1 MFSEISFI
9 TATKPTPTSKLGIAY
24 NVTPAGV
31 IMDGINEGS
40 LFDNTKLKAGHLI
53 VSVNGTSMASL
64 TRPQVG
70 AVFGS
75 LTKDICLE
83 VWTPLNCSRDQVP
96 AILSEGGQTPV
107 PLIKWQQIYD
117 QVVNNMIPASN
128 AYKEL
133 RKEFQGH
140 MKHFVKNQMIKGGL
154 IGLGTESKGERD
166 MLLLTNQLGSVANNA
181 TLVSNNILG
190 MSNAS
195 LNSHGIA
202 TMIGLETMNA
212 GKSKWIIPDG
222 IGFMII
228 E

>member
-9 TATKPTPTSKLGIAY
+9 TATKPTPTSKLGIKY
-24 NVTPAGV
+24 HGSPAGV
-31 IMDGINEGS
+31 IMSGINEGS
-40 LFDNTKLKAGHLI
+40 LFENTKLKAGHLI

-133 RKEFQGH
+133 RNEFQGD
-140 MKHFVKNQMIKGGL
+140 MKHFVKNQIDISSKIVWTVFDKKISSKDPIQRGQEDKCLLCFTNIFLYIEL
-154 IGLGTESKGERD
+154 I
-166 MLLLTNQLGSVANNA
+166 LTS
-181 TLVSNNILG
+181 LV
-190 MSNAS
+190 
-195 LNSHGIA
+195 GI
-202 TMIGLETMNA
+202 
-212 GKSKWIIPDG
+212 
-222 IGFMII
+222 
-228 E
+228 